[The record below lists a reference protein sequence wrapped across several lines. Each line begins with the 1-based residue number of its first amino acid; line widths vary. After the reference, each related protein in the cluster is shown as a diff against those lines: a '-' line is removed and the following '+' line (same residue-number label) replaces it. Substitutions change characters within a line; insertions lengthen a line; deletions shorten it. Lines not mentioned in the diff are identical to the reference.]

1 MICSCFYF
9 FYEDEIF
16 PSNGL
21 KISFLWDVGEIMA
34 VKAKDDAKIISTFK
48 FDVSFVLYVDSV
60 QEVHPR
66 F

>member
-1 MICSCFYF
+1 M
-9 FYEDEIF
+9 
-16 PSNGL
+16 
-21 KISFLWDVGEIMA
+21 ISFLWDVGEIMA

-48 FDVSFVLYVDSV
+48 FDVSFVLYVDGV